1 MATVLLLRDPSEVR
15 DLAFLLEE
23 EGASVVHW
31 PVLAVSPAAARP
43 SLQALG
49 EQLGR
54 FTWVI
59 PESPTAVRVLAEVV
73 RASGARSAS
82 QRATFL
88 APSLD
93 TVRALGRHG
102 WEARHVL
109 PERAE
114 GRLET
119 LQALLHED
127 DEVLWVGGPAEP
139 AWREW
144 LGQVPGRSTFVS
156 LYDQAEVPVAP
167 ELPDG
172 SIVVVHSPS
181 AAEAF
186 VASTE
191 PGWRGHV
198 HVVASGPTTSAVLAE
213 LGIPVGAAAER
224 PTTEALFE
232 ATRRVLD
239 SQRPGDAAP
248 TTR

>member
-1 MATVLLLRDPSEVR
+1 MASVLLLREPSEVR

-23 EGASVVHW
+23 EGVSVMHW
-31 PVLAVSPAAARP
+31 PVLAVSPAATRP

-54 FTWVI
+54 FSWVI

-82 QRATFL
+82 QRAAFL

-93 TVRALGRHG
+93 TVRALDRHG

-119 LQALLHED
+119 LRSLLHED

-144 LGQVPGRSTFVS
+144 LGSVPGRSTFVS
-156 LYDQAEVPVAP
+156 LYDEAETPALP
-167 ELPDG
+167 PLPDG
-172 SIVVVHSPS
+172 AIIVVHSPS
-181 AAEAF
+181 AAEAL
-186 VASTE
+186 ASSTE
-191 PGWRGHV
+191 PDWRARFRI
-198 HVVASGPTTSAVLAE
+198 VASGPTTSAVLNE
-213 LGIPVGAAAER
+213 LGVAVASAADR
-224 PTTEALFE
+224 PTTEALFD
-232 ATRRVLD
+232 ATRRLL
-239 SQRPGDAAP
+239 
-248 TTR
+248 